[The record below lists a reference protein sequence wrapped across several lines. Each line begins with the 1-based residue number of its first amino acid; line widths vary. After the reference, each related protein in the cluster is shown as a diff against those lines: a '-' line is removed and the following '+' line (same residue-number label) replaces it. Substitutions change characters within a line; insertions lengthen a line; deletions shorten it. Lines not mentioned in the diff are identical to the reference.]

1 MSAHEKNKTSR
12 WLGTREKL
20 LPGSEHPAGH
30 GSACQCG
37 SSVPLICCAART
49 GRQISVIRARRPSPR
64 DYTFPVTPLPSM
76 CVCWRNVVSSSRSI
90 LKSSQRTASRKTATC
105 STPSSQC
112 MRSRRHTTT
121 GNLKKRSSLLCSRK
135 RRRKLR
141 NWASSS
147 SRRAMGKAHEH
158 PVFAPV
164 CRCVRPFGA
173 GWSPSPNEGVGT
185 VLPPFGRGCE
195 DERKSGIKPWR
206 HFRRYGQPQLP
217 AVRAV
222 YGDFATPLR
231 CMCSGVCFRAF
242 VHDWRL
248 LSPNRRWSQA
258 FQRHLI

>member
-1 MSAHEKNKTSR
+1 MRKTKPPVGWEHVKNCFPVPNILLDMDLPASAVAVY
-12 WLGTREKL
+12 LYL
-20 LPGSEHPAGH
+20 LR
-30 GSACQCG
+30 SAD
-37 SSVPLICCAART
+37 

-121 GNLKKRSSLLCSRK
+121 GNLKKQSSLLCSRK

-185 VLPPFGRGCE
+185 VLPLL
-195 DERKSGIKPWR
+195 DEVARTKGKA
-206 HFRRYGQPQLP
+206 G
-217 AVRAV
+217 
-222 YGDFATPLR
+222 
-231 CMCSGVCFRAF
+231 
-242 VHDWRL
+242 
-248 LSPNRRWSQA
+248 
-258 FQRHLI
+258 